1 MSTWS
6 ELIDAGYS
14 RMFGVA
20 IEGIP
25 YAFLETQ
32 LLTTLDEPIAVPSGY
47 TSAPASLRVRESDR
61 ISRELDRVTG
71 LGRGRSLDL
80 VFALDALAVVGA
92 ELFQT
97 PSVRAQLTA
106 DADGTQT
113 TFAVNS
119 TTGFPASGSFYVGR
133 EFCTYSGTTGTSFT
147 GVTRAVA
154 GLNYLHP
161 SSTASGYRFCTDR
174 PQYWRGRFV
183 TVYEHLVGPDGRALA
198 GTACSV
204 GSYCREFWK
213 GYVDAQ
219 PQIDGR
225 QMLLRCLPIERLLA
239 QDLGGTAKGKVVFHP
254 LEDATAPMDAF
265 GRYPI
270 VVTPS
275 DTVYV
280 ENLDTN
286 DNATLSLATSAPT
299 IVNLDSVAL
308 SVEGGVRN
316 SAVFS
321 PRLVAASAS
330 VWTEGETPRM
340 RFRLCSEDPATNARE
355 VMTLRANVWFL
366 SQFERPTTYTER
378 IDVLSSGGGFS
389 GDRQVTGDDFKF
401 EVKPNEALNPWV
413 VVKPDLEADG
423 EPTTWPSSGYIMLEN
438 DEGLELAR
446 FANVI
451 AAPSWAQGQLVAFQ
465 LTERA
470 LQGTTRINP
479 FLASTLATAVP
490 GERGTLEEVI
500 ETLATS
506 SGTGGRGVYDTLG
519 YGLGLGI
526 PGSWFDLDGWPLS
539 SQYVDGA
546 SDDKASVEKVAGG
559 WLALL
564 GRCLTQRRGAD
575 GYVRIE
581 AVPTTLDV
589 PGLAL
594 TVTPASVMVGSTQ
607 AERLFESPNV
617 VRIED
622 TLRQKRTV
630 SVIRDVPRQQAE
642 GARTVTFIAPGI
654 NTASALILGGKVLA
668 LSDGQLVVTMGVR
681 PGLELQVGDPC
692 RLNLDHPAIWSW
704 ADGEVAQSVPA
715 RVIGETM
722 SLGTGERTLTFLV
735 PGQQQVAR
743 QLCPAARVD
752 GYLSTVLLE
761 VDDITGFAA
770 GMEVRIYRRGN
781 AGLSATRTVAAVD
794 ATYQTI
800 ELTTPVVSATY
811 PADGDTWLTYADF
824 GAGTAAQDEHLYVS
838 RGSFEA

>member
-14 RMFGVA
+14 RAFGVL

-25 YAFLETQ
+25 FAFLETR
-32 LLTTLDEPIAVPSGY
+32 LMATDDNDIAVPVDY
-47 TSAPASLRVRESDR
+47 TSAPGALRVRDSDTV
-61 ISRELDRVTG
+61 SKELDRVTG
-71 LGRGRSLDL
+71 LGRGRALDL
-80 VFALDALAVVGA
+80 VFALDVLGDIGA
-92 ELFQT
+92 ELFRT
-97 PSVRAQLTA
+97 PSLRAQLTA
-106 DADGTQT
+106 DADGSTT
-113 TFAVNS
+113 TFAVDD
-119 TTGFPASGSFYVGR
+119 TAGFTGSFYIGR
-133 EFCTYSGTTGTSFT
+133 EFCTYNSTTGTSFT
-147 GVTRAVA
+147 GITRGVA
-154 GLNYLHP
+154 GWPHYHP
-161 SSTASGYRFCTDR
+161 SSTASGYRYCTDR

-183 TVYEHLVGPDGRALA
+183 TVFEHLIAPDGRALA
-198 GTACSV
+198 PIACEV
-204 GSYCREFWK
+204 DTYCREFWK

-239 QDLGGTAKGKVVFHP
+239 QDLGGTAKGKVLFHP
-254 LEDATAPMDAF
+254 LEDATVPPDVF
-265 GRYPI
+265 GRFPI

-308 SVEGGVRN
+308 SIEGGVRN
-316 SAVFS
+316 SATFS
-321 PRLVAASAS
+321 PRLVATASN
-330 VWTEGETPRM
+330 VWTEGEKPRI
-340 RFRLCSEDPATNARE
+340 RIRLCSEDPATNARE
-355 VMTLRANVWFL
+355 VMTLRPSVWFL

-378 IDVLSSGGGFS
+378 VIVLSSGGGFS

-401 EVKPNEALNPWV
+401 EVDPNQALNPWV

-423 EPTTWPSSGYIMLEN
+423 ESFSWPTSGYVMLEN
-438 DEGLELAR
+438 DEGLEVAR
-446 FANVI
+446 FDNVI
-451 AAPSWAQGQLVAFQ
+451 SAPSWASGQLVAFQ

-470 LQGTTRINP
+470 LMGTTRVNP
-479 FLASTLATAVP
+479 FLRSTLATAVP
-490 GERGTLEEVI
+490 GARGTLEEVL

-506 SGTGGRGVYDTLG
+506 SGTGTRGVYDTLDFG
-519 YGLGLGI
+519 QGLSI
-526 PGSWFDLDGWPLS
+526 PGTWFDIDGWPLS
-539 SQYVDGA
+539 SQFVDGA
-546 SDDKASVEKVAGG
+546 SDDKASVEKVVGG

-589 PGLAL
+589 PGAAL
-594 TVTPASVMVGSTQ
+594 VVEPSDILVGATK

-617 VRIED
+617 VRVED
-622 TLRQKRTV
+622 SLRQKRTV
-630 SVIRDVPRQQAE
+630 TVIRDVPRQQAE

-654 NTASALILGGKVLA
+654 NTASALILGGKALA

-692 RLNLDHPAIWSW
+692 RLELSHPAIWSW
-704 ADGEVAQSVPA
+704 SDGEVASSVPA

-722 SLGTGERTLTFLV
+722 SLGTGERSLTFLV

-752 GYLSTVLLE
+752 GYLLSTLLE
-761 VDDITGFAA
+761 VDDVTGFEA
-770 GMEVRIYRRGN
+770 GMEVRIYRRN
-781 AGLSATRTVAAVD
+781 SAATTTTRTIAAVD
-794 ATYQTI
+794 ATYKTI
-800 ELTTPVVSATY
+800 ELTTPVLSVTY

-824 GAGTAAQDEHLYVS
+824 GSGTAAQDEHLYVT